1 MIEEGIINQKS
12 IKSQSTWKKAH
23 AALQKMEKQFKGTEK
38 EDDYYDILNSMY
50 YSIDAKKIAPWGDDT
65 ITDLRKDLKKLLGS
79 KASQII
85 EGISEELE
93 NELVEDQQ
101 VEDEE
106 VLDEAK
112 VKEEEDEDD
121 EEEEVEESAD
131 DAEEEDE
138 EPEVKEVS
146 IPKTKAG
153 VIQAAVDMLKK
164 ARKEDAQKIFA
175 KMAKVDE
182 SSEGSVDESAKV
194 IQTNNDLKAKAKV
207 ETVDFSEDLDAV
219 IAEEATLS
227 DGFRGKAGAIF
238 EAVLTSKLA
247 HEMDRLETE
256 YAQNLEEEVSEV
268 KSELVEKVDSYLNYV
283 VSNWMET
290 NEVAVTEGLKTE
302 IAEDFM
308 TSLQA
313 VFKEHY
319 IDVPEGKVDL
329 VDELAEQVSELEL
342 TLNKTTEDNIKL
354 HESVQTL
361 ERADVVREQSSE
373 LADTE
378 AEKLGTLVEDIE
390 FDSRDNFE
398 MKVRVVKESY
408 FTKAIS
414 ESVDELSSIAGTD
427 EVQTDV
433 SDVMSRYTQAISKF
447 NK

>member
-1 MIEEGIINQKS
+1 M
-12 IKSQSTWKKAH
+12 
-23 AALQKMEKQFKGTEK
+23 
-38 EDDYYDILNSMY
+38 
-50 YSIDAKKIAPWGDDT
+50 SIDENKLEN
-65 ITDLRKDLKKLLGS
+65 DLAVD
-79 KASQII
+79 
-85 EGISEELE
+85 GISEDAEELE

-121 EEEEVEESAD
+121 EDEEVDESAHED
-131 DAEEEDE
+131 DEEDE

-164 ARKEDAQKIFA
+164 ARKEDAQKIYA

-182 SSEGSVDESAKV
+182 SEDDGSVDKSIKAAPQKK
-194 IQTNNDLKAKAKV
+194 NDLKAKAKV
-207 ETVDFSEDLDAV
+207 ESVDFSDDLDAV

-247 HEMDRLETE
+247 HEMDRLEAE
-256 YAQNLEEEVSEV
+256 YAQNLEEEVSDV

-290 NEVAVTEGLKTE
+290 NEVAVTEGLRTE

-329 VDELAEQVSELEL
+329 VDDLAEQVAELEV

-361 ERADVVREQSSE
+361 ERADIVREQSSG

-378 AEKLGTLVEDIE
+378 AEKLGALVEDIE
-390 FDSRDNFE
+390 FDNKDNFE

-427 EVQTDV
+427 EVQADV

>member
-1 MIEEGIINQKS
+1 M
-12 IKSQSTWKKAH
+12 
-23 AALQKMEKQFKGTEK
+23 
-38 EDDYYDILNSMY
+38 
-50 YSIDAKKIAPWGDDT
+50 SIDENKLEN
-65 ITDLRKDLKKLLGS
+65 DLAVD
-79 KASQII
+79 
-85 EGISEELE
+85 GISEDAEELE

-121 EEEEVEESAD
+121 EEEVEESAD
-131 DAEEEDE
+131 DAEDEDE
-138 EPEVKEVS
+138 EPEVKEIS

-164 ARKEDAQKIFA
+164 ARKEDAQKIYA

-182 SSEGSVDESAKV
+182 SEDDGSIDKSIKAAPQKK
-194 IQTNNDLKAKAKV
+194 NDLKAKAKV
-207 ETVDFSEDLDAV
+207 ESVDFSDDLDAV

-256 YAQNLEEEVSEV
+256 YAQNLEEEVSDV

-290 NEVAVTEGLKTE
+290 NEVAVTEGLRTE

-329 VDELAEQVSELEL
+329 VDDLAEQVAELEE

-361 ERADVVREQSSE
+361 ERADIVREQSSG

-378 AEKLGTLVEDIE
+378 AEKLSTLVEDIE
-390 FDSRDNFE
+390 FDNRDNFE

-427 EVQTDV
+427 EVQADV

>member
-1 MIEEGIINQKS
+1 MSKDNSKLENELEV
-12 IKSQSTWKKAH
+12 A
-23 AALQKMEKQFKGTEK
+23 
-38 EDDYYDILNSMY
+38 DISEN
-50 YSIDAKKIAPWGDDT
+50 A
-65 ITDLRKDLKKLLGS
+65 
-79 KASQII
+79 
-85 EGISEELE
+85 EELE

-106 VLDEAK
+106 VLEAK

-121 EEEEVEESAD
+121 DEEEVEESAD
-131 DAEEEDE
+131 EEDDEDE
-138 EPEVKEVS
+138 EPEVKEIS

-153 VIQAAVDMLKK
+153 VIQAAVDMLK
-164 ARKEDAQKIFA
+164 ASRKEDAQKIFA

-182 SSEGSVDESAKV
+182 EDNEKKSITDVDKAIKSAPQKK
-194 IQTNNDLKAKAKV
+194 NELKAKAKV
-207 ETVDFSEDLDAV
+207 ESVDFEEDLDAV
-219 IAEEATLS
+219 IAEEVTLS

-247 HEMDRLETE
+247 QEMDRLETE
-256 YAQNLEEEVSEV
+256 YAQNLEEEVSDV
-268 KSELVEKVDSYLNYV
+268 KNELVEKVDSYLNYV

-290 NEVAVTEGLKTE
+290 NEVAVTEGLRTE

-308 TSLQA
+308 TSLQS

-329 VDELAEQVSELEL
+329 VDELAEQVAELEE

-361 ERADVVREQSSE
+361 ERAEVVREQSSG

-390 FDSRDNFE
+390 FDNKDNFE
-398 MKVRVVKESY
+398 MKVKVVKESY
-408 FTKAIS
+408 FTKSLS
-414 ESVDELSSIAGTD
+414 ESTDELSSVAGTD
-427 EVQTDV
+427 EAPADV
-433 SDVMSRYTQAISKF
+433 SDVMSRYSQAISKF

>member
-1 MIEEGIINQKS
+1 M
-12 IKSQSTWKKAH
+12 
-23 AALQKMEKQFKGTEK
+23 
-38 EDDYYDILNSMY
+38 
-50 YSIDAKKIAPWGDDT
+50 SIDENKLENELVVDD
-65 ITDLRKDLKKLLGS
+65 
-79 KASQII
+79 
-85 EGISEELE
+85 ISEDAEELE

-106 VLDEAK
+106 VLEAK

-121 EEEEVEESAD
+121 EEEVDESAD
-131 DAEEEDE
+131 EDDEEDE
-138 EPEVKEVS
+138 EPEVKEIS

-182 SSEGSVDESAKV
+182 MEDNEKKSISDVDKAIKSAPQKK
-194 IQTNNDLKAKAKV
+194 NELKAKAKV
-207 ETVDFSEDLDAV
+207 ESVDFEEDLDAV

-227 DGFRGKAGAIF
+227 DGFRGKAATIF

-247 HEMDRLETE
+247 HEVERLETE
-256 YAQNLEEEVSEV
+256 YAQNLEEEVSDV

-283 VSNWMET
+283 VSNWMDT
-290 NEVAVTEGLKTE
+290 NEVAVTEGLRTE
-302 IAEDFM
+302 IADDFM
-308 TSLQA
+308 TSLQS

-319 IDVPEGKVDL
+319 IDVPEGKVDI
-329 VDELAEQVSELEL
+329 VEELSASVAELEE

-361 ERADVVREQSSE
+361 ERADVVREQSSG

-378 AEKLGTLVEDIE
+378 AEKLGSLVEDIE
-390 FDSRDNFE
+390 FDNRDNFE
-398 MKVRVVKESY
+398 MKVKVVKESY
-408 FTKAIS
+408 FTKEIS
-414 ESVDELSSIAGTD
+414 ETADEVSSIAGTD
-427 EVQTDV
+427 EAPADITDA
-433 SDVMSRYTQAISKF
+433 MSRYSQAISKF

>member
-1 MIEEGIINQKS
+1 M
-12 IKSQSTWKKAH
+12 
-23 AALQKMEKQFKGTEK
+23 
-38 EDDYYDILNSMY
+38 
-50 YSIDAKKIAPWGDDT
+50 SIDEN
-65 ITDLRKDLKKLLGS
+65 KLENELVS
-79 KASQII
+79 EDIQQDA
-85 EGISEELE
+85 EELE

-121 EEEEVEESAD
+121 EEEVDESAD
-131 DAEEEDE
+131 EDDEEDE

-164 ARKEDAQKIFA
+164 ARKEDAQKIYA

-182 SSEGSVDESAKV
+182 SEDDGSIDKSIKAAPQKKNE
-194 IQTNNDLKAKAKV
+194 LKAKAKV
-207 ETVDFSEDLDAV
+207 ESVDFEEDLDAV

-227 DGFRGKAGAIF
+227 DGFRGKAATIF

-247 HEMDRLETE
+247 HEVERLETE
-256 YAQNLEEEVSEV
+256 YAQNLEEEVSDV

-283 VSNWMET
+283 VSNWMDT
-290 NEVAVTEGLKTE
+290 NEVAVTEGLRTE

-308 TSLQA
+308 TSLQS

-319 IDVPEGKVDL
+319 IDVPEGKVD
-329 VDELAEQVSELEL
+329 VVEELSASVAELEE
-342 TLNKTTEDNIKL
+342 TLNKTTEDNIRL

-361 ERADVVREQSSE
+361 ERAEVVREQSSG

-390 FDSRDNFE
+390 FDNKDNFE

-408 FTKAIS
+408 FTKELS
-414 ESVDELSSIAGTD
+414 ESTDELSSVAGTD
-427 EVQTDV
+427 EAPADI
-433 SDVMSRYTQAISKF
+433 SDTMSRYTQAISKF

>member
-1 MIEEGIINQKS
+1 M
-12 IKSQSTWKKAH
+12 
-23 AALQKMEKQFKGTEK
+23 
-38 EDDYYDILNSMY
+38 
-50 YSIDAKKIAPWGDDT
+50 SIDKNKLENELVVDD
-65 ITDLRKDLKKLLGS
+65 
-79 KASQII
+79 
-85 EGISEELE
+85 ISEDAEELE

-106 VLDEAK
+106 VLEAK

-121 EEEEVEESAD
+121 EEEVDESAD
-131 DAEEEDE
+131 EDDEEDE
-138 EPEVKEVS
+138 EPEVKEISV
-146 IPKTKAG
+146 PKTKAG

-182 SSEGSVDESAKV
+182 MEDNEKKSISDVDKAIKSAPQKK
-194 IQTNNDLKAKAKV
+194 NELKAKAKV
-207 ETVDFSEDLDAV
+207 ESVDFEEDLDAV

-227 DGFRGKAGAIF
+227 DGFRGKAATIF

-247 HEMDRLETE
+247 HEVERLETE
-256 YAQNLEEEVSEV
+256 YAQNLEEEVSDV

-283 VSNWMET
+283 VTNWMDT
-290 NEVAVTEGLKTE
+290 NEVAVTEGLRTE

-308 TSLQA
+308 TSLQS

-319 IDVPEGKVDL
+319 IDVPEGKVDI
-329 VDELAEQVSELEL
+329 VEELSASVAELEE

-361 ERADVVREQSSE
+361 ERADVVREQSSG

-378 AEKLGTLVEDIE
+378 AEKLGSLVEDIE
-390 FDSRDNFE
+390 FDNRDNFE
-398 MKVRVVKESY
+398 MKVKVVKESY
-408 FTKAIS
+408 FTKEIS
-414 ESVDELSSIAGTD
+414 ETADEVSSIAGTD
-427 EVQTDV
+427 EAPADV
-433 SDVMSRYTQAISKF
+433 SDAMSRYSQAISKF